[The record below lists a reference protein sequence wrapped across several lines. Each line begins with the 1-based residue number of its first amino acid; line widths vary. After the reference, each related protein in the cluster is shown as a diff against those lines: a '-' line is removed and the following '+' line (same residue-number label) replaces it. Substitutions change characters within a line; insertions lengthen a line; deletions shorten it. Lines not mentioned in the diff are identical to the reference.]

1 MIEVEGNIDIKLKML
16 IHACKETGNFKKI
29 TVVGF
34 ILLSNKIQEIA
45 LKLGM
50 RPRNEAKDELLFD
63 YMNMVN
69 ELFKKNLKIQIF
81 KPDIFESVKKIELL
95 FLRNRGDLPKTYTR
109 ELLRVYYQLRKIEI
123 PNLYKSATGEGGF
136 EDSNLHMLNFLSPN
150 ARKSK
155 DKNTSK
161 FRPLIL
167 QKVKEQE
174 RALQNNLNNKLD
186 QTNLERAL
194 FLKKLK
200 EGLEGGGNIKIALSG
215 VLKNSVDYNQSPSIF
230 IKYFMLGFALLCGLC
245 GITILIEAFQF
256 PLISDVLSQTLFI
269 LFGII
274 VVLILFYRMF
284 GKR

>member
-1 MIEVEGNIDIKLKML
+1 MTEVERNVDIKLKML
-16 IHACKETGNFKKI
+16 IQACKETGNFKKI
-29 TVVGF
+29 TVTGF
-34 ILLSNKIQEIA
+34 ILLSNKVQEIA

-81 KPDIFESVKKIELL
+81 NHDIFESVKKIELL
-95 FLRNRGDLPKTYTR
+95 FLRNRGDLPKSYTR
-109 ELLRVYYQLRKIEI
+109 ELIRVYYQLRKIEI
-123 PNLYKSATGEGGF
+123 PNLYKSATGEGYF

-150 ARKSK
+150 ARNSK
-155 DKNTSK
+155 NKNTSK

-174 RALQNNLNNKLD
+174 RALQNSLNNKLD

-200 EGLEGGGNIKIALSG
+200 EGLDGRRNIKIALQG
-215 VLKNSVDYNQSPSIF
+215 VLKNSVDYNQSPNIF
-230 IKYFMLGFALLCGLC
+230 IKYFIIGFALLCALC
-245 GITILIEAFQF
+245 GITILIEVFQH
-256 PLISDVLSQTLFI
+256 PIISDILTQTLFI
-269 LFGII
+269 FFGII
-274 VVLILFYRMF
+274 IVLILSYRMF
-284 GKR
+284 TKR

>member
-1 MIEVEGNIDIKLKML
+1 MTEVERNVDIKLKML
-16 IHACKETGNFKKI
+16 IQACKETGNFKKI
-29 TVVGF
+29 TVTGF

-69 ELFKKNLKIQIF
+69 ELFKKNLKVQIF
-81 KPDIFESVKKIELL
+81 NPDIFESVKKIELL

-109 ELLRVYYQLRKIEI
+109 ELLRVYYLLRKFEI
-123 PNLYKSATGEGGF
+123 PNLYKSATGEGYF
-136 EDSNLHMLNFLSPN
+136 EDSNLNMLNFLSPN
-150 ARKSK
+150 ARKNK
-155 DKNTSK
+155 NKNTSK

-167 QKVKEQE
+167 QKVREQE
-174 RALQNNLNNKLD
+174 RALQNTLNNKLD

-200 EGLEGGGNIKIALSG
+200 EGITKSGNSKISLRG
-215 VLKNSVDYNQSPSIF
+215 VLKDSVDYNQSPSIF
-230 IKYFMLGFALLCGLC
+230 IKYFMIGFALLCALC
-245 GITILIEAFQF
+245 GITILIEALQF

-269 LFGII
+269 FFGVII
-274 VVLILFYRMF
+274 VLILLYRMF
-284 GKR
+284 TKR